1 MTDVVT
7 LKQLC
12 TELKVEPR
20 DARARLRLAA
30 KDPKKHSEL
39 AKGHNPRQ
47 PWQWAKGSAGERQ
60 ARVVVAA
67 KAQ

>member
-1 MTDVVT
+1 MTEVVT

-12 TELKVEPR
+12 GELKVDPR
-20 DARARLRLAA
+20 LARVRLRLAA

-39 AKGHNPRQ
+39 AKGHKSRS

-60 ARVVVAA
+60 ARAVIG
-67 KAQ
+67 AQG